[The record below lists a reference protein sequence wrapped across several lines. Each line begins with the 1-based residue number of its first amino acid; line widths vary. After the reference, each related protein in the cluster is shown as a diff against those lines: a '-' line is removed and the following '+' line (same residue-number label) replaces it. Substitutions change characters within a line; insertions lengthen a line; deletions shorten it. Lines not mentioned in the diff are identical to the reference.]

1 MNSHGQ
7 QIVRA
12 LLDVLN
18 DPRGVDGGLISE
30 GLLHG
35 AVMHRTRPPATLAE
49 FEDALNLCE
58 REQWITSQRGKLGAL
73 RWAITDAGIVA
84 RRDM

>member
-1 MNSHGQ
+1 MNSHSQ
-7 QIVRA
+7 QIIRA

-18 DPRGVDGGLISE
+18 DPHGVDGGLLAE
-30 GLLHG
+30 ALLHG
-35 AVMHRTRPPATLAE
+35 AVMQRTRPPATLDE
-49 FEDALNLCE
+49 FENALRFCE
-58 REQWITSQRGKLGAL
+58 REQWITSQRSKIGAL